1 MCRVWVESG
10 RGRLRKAA
18 GQLQGGGLTL
28 LEVAEKFAKE
38 EEARAWIEELGW
50 PDGPCC
56 PHCGSTN
63 AQCNIRRQNRGT
75 VAESV

>member
-1 MCRVWVESG
+1 MWVESG
-10 RGRLRKAA
+10 RGRLRKAS
-18 GQLQGGGLTL
+18 GQLQGEGLTL

-38 EEARAWIEELGW
+38 EARAWIEELCW
-50 PDGPCC
+50 PDGPSC

>member
-1 MCRVWVESG
+1 MCQVWVESG
-10 RGRLRKAA
+10 RGRLRKAS
-18 GQLQGGGLTL
+18 GQLQGEGLTL

-38 EEARAWIEELGW
+38 EARAWIEELRW
-50 PDGPCC
+50 PDGPSC

-63 AQCNIRRQNRGT
+63 VQCNIRRQNRGT

>member
-1 MCRVWVESG
+1 M
-10 RGRLRKAA
+10 
-18 GQLQGGGLTL
+18 
-28 LEVAEKFAKE
+28 EVAEKFAKE

-63 AQCNIRRQNRGT
+63 AQ
-75 VAESV
+75 